1 MFERGAQYECSFCE
15 FVCIFS
21 GYGKTLHHP
30 VYQRPYSWETEQCK
44 QLWRDI
50 LDVGQTRED
59 RHFTGSVV
67 WIQEGGLPPVGP
79 PAVLVVDGQQ
89 RMTTVTLL
97 LIALAEYAQD
107 HPNLLLKFKLKSL
120 LGKCYLIDDAY
131 YGYDAYYR
139 LTLSEN
145 DRDTLRAL
153 EDHLVD
159 PERYPEVQSSS
170 RLVENLNFFR
180 EQLKKVDPNVVWTGL
195 NRLEIVSISLDQGR
209 DDPQLIFESMNSTGK
224 ELSAADLVRNY
235 VLMRQPREEQDDLY
249 YNHWRKIEEN
259 LGVDYDQVFDDFL
272 YAYLVVK
279 GIFSKKSKD
288 ELYSQFKLYAT
299 HHGYLKDAATARALL
314 QDMERFSDYYA
325 RITRDTEKDPT
336 LNQRLWRLRQ
346 LKTDTLTPLI
356 LSFYEDYYDDAF
368 THDEFIALLETLES
382 YAFRRAVCGCPSN
395 GLNKFVPSIIARLN
409 EVQDEGGDYLEAFRA
424 ILCTTAGTQSFPTDE
439 EFPNALLSHDV
450 YGFRHCFYLLAQLES
465 SYHKKGLGAG
475 AREYYKIDPETGKA
489 CYSIEHLMPQAA
501 LTSKNGW
508 KEMLGDNPEEE
519 YEENVHKLGNLSLTP
534 YNSELGDKS
543 LQEKQQL
550 LREANVHLVL
560 NENVDGKT
568 TVSDGRTDGN
578 FMQATIWNGGQISTR
593 ASKLAARALTIW
605 AYPHVSQEA
614 KDKFAPKKA
623 TKKAAVKVELRDL
636 LFVGLLKPGT
646 ELTAYPQTHRW
657 KSTVQSN
664 GRLRLD
670 DGTVCATPSAAINA
684 YRKKEN
690 LYVGAGDGWKN
701 WHLPNEEPLDTLR
714 QIYRDTCATEA
725 EKLTHANYWSTFGE
739 ICAEDLELINLLG
752 DPSKKKH
759 HTDWDGITSTMDFI
773 NLQDFALSA
782 AIKLQEGELAQIQ
795 VCISCAPKAY
805 EDVYAD
811 LKTYT
816 AMMQEMEMK
825 LAQEKEGHGYVQE
838 DTLDEPV
845 HPDGRKYLCLCYPV
859 SQEFAEDTDQ
869 ICALHK
875 YLLNRAYFALK
886 PHLPEQL

>member
-1 MFERGAQYECSFCE
+1 MNAASANLCAFLADTAKRY
-15 FVCIFS
+15 II
-21 GYGKTLHHP
+21 P

-44 QLWRDI
+44 QLWQDI
-50 LDVGQTRED
+50 LDVGQTKED

-79 PAVLVVDGQQ
+79 PSVLVVDGQQ
-89 RMTTVTLL
+89 RLTTVTLL
-97 LIALAEYAQD
+97 LIALAEYAQE
-107 HPNLLLKFKLKSL
+107 HPSLLLKFKLKSL
-120 LGKCYLIDDAY
+120 LGKCYLIDDDY
-131 YGYDAYYR
+131 YGDDAYYR

-153 EDHLVD
+153 ENHLVD

-224 ELSAADLVRNY
+224 ALSAADLVRNF
-235 VLMRQPREEQDDLY
+235 VLMRQPKAYMNDLY
-249 YNHWRKIEEN
+249 YNHWRKIEGN

-299 HHGYLKDAATARALL
+299 HHGYLKDADTARALL
-314 QDMERFSDYYA
+314 QDMECFSDYYA
-325 RITRDTEKDPT
+325 RITRDTEKDPA
-336 LNQRLWRLRQ
+336 LRERLWRLQQ
-346 LKTDTLTPLI
+346 LKTDTLTPLL
-356 LSFYEDYYDDAF
+356 LSFYDDYYDDGGHPNAAF
-368 THDEFIALLETLES
+368 THDDFIALLDTLES
-382 YAFRRAVCGCPSN
+382 YAFRRAVCGRPSN
-395 GLNKFVPSIIARLN
+395 GLNKLVPSIIARLN

-439 EFPNALLSHDV
+439 EFSDALLSRDV

-465 SYHKKGLGAG
+465 SYHRKGLGTG
-475 AREYYKIDPETGKA
+475 AREYYKIDPATGNA
-489 CYSIEHLMPQAA
+489 CYSIEHLMPQAT

-508 KEMLGDNPEEE
+508 KEMLGDNAEDKF
-519 YEENVHKLGNLSLTP
+519 EENVHKLGNLSLTP

-543 LQEKQQL
+543 LPEKQQL
-550 LREANVHLVL
+550 LRDANVHLVL
-560 NENVDGKT
+560 NENADGKT
-568 TVSDGRTDGN
+568 AVSDGRTDGN
-578 FMQATIWNGGQISTR
+578 FMQATIWTVDQISAR
-593 ASKLAARALTIW
+593 ARKLATRALTIW
-605 AYPHVSQEA
+605 AYPHVSQAA
-614 KDKFAPKKA
+614 KVKFAPKKA
-623 TKKAAVKVELRDL
+623 AKKAAVKVELRDL
-636 LFVGLLKPGT
+636 LRVGLLKPGT
-646 ELTAYPQTHRW
+646 ELIAYPQTHRW

-664 GRLRLD
+664 GRLRLA
-670 DGTVCATPSAAINA
+670 DGTVCATPSAAIDA

-690 LYVGAGDGWKN
+690 VGGGAVDCWKE
-701 WHLPNEEPLDTLR
+701 WRLSANEEPLDTLR

-725 EKLTHANYWSTFGE
+725 ETLTHNNYWSTFGE
-739 ICAEDLELINLLG
+739 ICAEDLEFINLLG

-759 HTDWDGITSTMDFI
+759 HMDWDGVTSTMDFI
-773 NLQDFALSA
+773 YQQDFALSA

-816 AMMQEMEMK
+816 AMMQEREMK

-838 DTLDEPV
+838 DTLDGPV

-859 SQEFAEDTDQ
+859 PQEFAEDTDQ

-875 YLLNRAYFALK
+875 HLLNRAYFALK